1 MKKVYIGECEHIGN
15 YCIIDDECLKRH
27 IHITNPK
34 TNEIE
39 CLIFCNDYLKL
50 NSQKKDFYNF
60 QSQEGVL
67 KFVETRIFEYLGLE
81 SGWRYNNSS
90 IISQHTFGFAI
101 SRRPFIYGYFTLNQ
115 YINWYLD
122 NPSYYMA
129 DLIKEKITYFLD
141 NLKYQKYKTKYKELI
156 ALSNKLS
163 RFSGLDK
170 VEKENIILKII
181 SEAFKLT
188 IKNQ

>member
-50 NSQKKDFYNF
+50 NSQKKDYYNF

-67 KFVETRIFEYLGLE
+67 KFVETSIFEYLGLK
-81 SGWRYNNSS
+81 SGWHYNNSS
-90 IISQHTFGFAI
+90 IISQHTFGFTI

-122 NPSYYMA
+122 NPSYDMA
-129 DLIKEKITYFLD
+129 DLIKEKITCFLD
-141 NLKYQKYKTKYKELI
+141 DLKYQKYKTKYKQLI
-156 ALSNKLS
+156 ALSNKIT
-163 RFSGLDK
+163 RFSTLDK
-170 VEKENIILKII
+170 VEKESIILQLI

>member
-60 QSQEGVL
+60 QSQEEVL
-67 KFVETRIFEYLGLE
+67 KFVETSVFEYLGFEGDFL
-81 SGWRYNNSS
+81 YNNSS

-101 SRRPFIYGYFTLNQ
+101 SRRPFIYRHFTLNQ

>member
-15 YCIIDDECLKRH
+15 HCIIDDECLKRH

-50 NSQKKDFYNF
+50 NSQKKDYYNF

-67 KFVETRIFEYLGLE
+67 KFVETSIYKYLGLE
-81 SGWRYNNSS
+81 HDFKRNNSS
-90 IISQHTFGFAI
+90 LISKQTFGFAI
-101 SRRPFIYGYFTLNQ
+101 SRRPFIYGHFTLNQ

-122 NPSYYMA
+122 NPSYDMA
-129 DLIKEKITYFLD
+129 ELIRKKINWFLD
-141 NLKYQKYKTKYKELI
+141 DIKYQKYKTKYKQLI
-156 ALSNKLS
+156 SLSNKLS

-170 VEKENIILKII
+170 FEKESIILQLI
-181 SEAFKLT
+181 SEVFKLT